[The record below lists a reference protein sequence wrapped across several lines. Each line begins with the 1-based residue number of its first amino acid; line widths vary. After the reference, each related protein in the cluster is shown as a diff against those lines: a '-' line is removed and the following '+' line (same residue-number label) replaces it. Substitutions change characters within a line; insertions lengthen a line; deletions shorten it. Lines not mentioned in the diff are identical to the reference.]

1 VTSFLWPTGWV
12 IAKKRK
18 FQKKTKNFE
27 VHTGS
32 AGTKKNPCVSNVAL
46 TDFLDFVRRRKNNF
60 TGKNKT
66 KSF

>member
-1 VTSFLWPTGWV
+1 VANRVGY
-12 IAKKRK
+12 R
-18 FQKKTKNFE
+18 QKTKISEKNKNFK

-32 AGTKKNPCVSNVAL
+32 AGTTYGKKNPCVSNVAL